1 MTESEYQ
8 REAQRLRPML
18 VNMGKQLLG
27 DTEAAEDA
35 AQEVL
40 LKLWQRVNDLRIPLD
55 GLART
60 AMHNHCI
67 SLLRSHTILLPLS
80 DTLTVEDSP
89 EPDKRIELMSVA
101 IEELPEVQK
110 TILRLRHVKGL
121 EMKRIAEI
129 TGMNEAAVRKAL
141 SRARLSVKQKVINRR

>member
-27 DTEAAEDA
+27 DSEAAEDA

-67 SLLRSHTILLPLS
+67 SGR
-80 DTLTVEDSP
+80 
-89 EPDKRIELMSVA
+89 M
-101 IEELPEVQK
+101 
-110 TILRLRHVKGL
+110 
-121 EMKRIAEI
+121 
-129 TGMNEAAVRKAL
+129 
-141 SRARLSVKQKVINRR
+141 VINLCLGIYIAQAEDEEFRVVDAV